1 MKTFYYQLKISIC
14 FLLFISQNI
23 ISQTVIVP
31 AANTNNGSVNDPLG
45 SYWGFERTALIYT
58 STQIGATGNINSVGF
73 YLNSVTAP
81 GASTN
86 VRVYMKMRT
95 TLLAANTSYATE
107 ITGATLVY
115 GPTTIPAGS
124 FVAGGWVTLP
134 LTTNFNY
141 TGGLNNLEIIIE
153 TNATGFGSGEGTT
166 GKQFRYT
173 TQANVQ
179 YYEYWNADNTA
190 PAGNGTR
197 SSLRPNVRLN
207 FVSTTACAGTPANGT
222 SAISVATGCSGTS
235 FNLTSSGLTAGTGIT
250 YQWQSSA
257 NAGGPWTNIVGATS
271 ASYAT
276 STTSTTYYRI
286 VTTCS
291 NGGATGTSNTVSF
304 TPNTC
309 TGSITM
315 TDGFGDG
322 WNGGTM
328 QLYVNGS
335 LFQTFGSTFTT
346 GASQTINF
354 CLPAASTYSL
364 VYNNGGTYPA
374 EVGVS
379 LTVNSTLVYSIGAG
393 GATVGATLVTGEAC
407 PPPPTT
413 PPNCVGAPTAPTNGQ
428 TGVSPSQILSWPAVS
443 GAASYDVYFGTN
455 NPPTNIVNGTNQA
468 GTTYNPGT
476 LLNSTNYYW
485 KIVPRNVIG
494 AATGCSVWSFSTGI
508 AGCANGTA
516 FGTVNAPTD
525 NTPVTISTAQ
535 YQSEYS
541 TINSVSAGS
550 VYQSSYSLG
559 GFITVHQGT
568 PAGPIIA
575 YGATPLTWT
584 ATVAGTY
591 YVHYNTTAFPG
602 CGVASL
608 SGTSIITC
616 LSCPPPPTNWL
627 AQFQSM
633 NIGSSNWCVG
643 EVRTV
648 TVTVKNAGIIA
659 WTDATPDI
667 NIGVKWNS
675 DLDYPLGI
683 RANAGGLAAGATG
696 TYTFLVTAPLT
707 AGGENLSFDVVNEG
721 NFWFA
726 SNANGSGPGNV
737 VYTSTSQTITPYPAV
752 SAGTNTTICVGNTAQ
767 LNGTSSLTF
776 TNKILETNF
785 NNGAW
790 PTDWT
795 RTSNNTAGVGPDYS
809 TSLENP
815 SALGSTWA
823 GNGYTGYCSFFYSYW
838 VGAGVTGDMIS
849 PSMNLSASTT
859 ATLTF
864 WIYNSDGTDVL
875 NVYANTN
882 NGAYAQVGTTYAT
895 YGAWT
900 QISISLNAY
909 CGGAN
914 TNVKLK
920 FTGTS
925 DYGIS
930 NIGIDD
936 IIVQSTVIGTP
947 TNGWTSSPAGF
958 TSASLT
964 PNVSPS
970 STTNYSLTATYN
982 GCANISSVVV
992 TIDNPIIS
1000 PAPATGDYIWRG
1012 STSTGWSVPS
1022 NWYVYNGTSY
1032 SVASVASTSNDDVI
1046 IPANG
1051 TCIIQQPIVG
1061 VPGSAQNIT
1070 VNSGASLTLNSGSTI
1085 TAKNITIASTGTLS
1099 MNGVANSTLNVSG
1112 NWQDNGTFNAGVGTV
1127 NFNGTTAQSINK
1139 NSGNEVFA
1147 NVIVNKASNAL
1158 TLNSPIEIGTNIT
1171 LTSGLVNSD
1180 ATNLLIIND
1189 NATTTGASNTSHVV
1203 GPVRKIGNEAF
1214 TFPVGKGNNYAPAAI
1229 GAPSLTTDHFT
1240 AEYFNSDPNGSY
1252 NVTLK
1257 DVTINNISACE
1268 YWIIDRTAGLSDVTV
1283 NLSWNTPRSCGV
1295 NDPTELLLARW
1306 DGSSWKD
1313 HGNGGTTGN
1322 NTAGSINTAAVVT
1335 NFSPFTLAS
1344 KTSINPL
1351 PIELTNYDLSC
1362 ENKKVVINWST
1373 ASEINNNFYTIER
1386 SADGLTFESIA
1397 FVNGNGTT
1405 VTKNNYSYTDTNPI
1419 DGLSYYQLKQTDYN
1433 GQSKTYSLRSINCEN
1448 KNSDVLIY
1456 PNPNKGMF
1464 TIQGTE
1470 LGCEVTITDVLGK
1483 VIYSI
1488 KGNEQKTQVIL
1499 QNLSRGI
1506 YYININKNDTN
1517 VTKKIAID

>member
-1 MKTFYYQLKISIC
+1 MKTNILYSSNNLLNNYSLKIISAL
-14 FLLFISQNI
+14 FLLLMLFNESAFAQYCNAATSNVAITPTGTSQNTASYASGRRAFNFAATAGCTYVFSTCGLSASDTYLRLYSTATGGAVLATSDDFCNSQSQISWTCPTSGNYSVLLTNWSCAALTAATRMSYSVSCAPPYNPCTAIPVITCGVSNNVTFGAGNGIYNPIATSCGYATPGQEKIFSFTPTTTGNYSISQPTSFGYIDWFYKAASGGCNGTGWTCI
-23 ISQTVIVP
+23 DDIANADLGNASVVI
-31 AANTNNGSVNDPLG
+31 
-45 SYWGFERTALIYT
+45 
-58 STQIGATGNINSVGF
+58 
-73 YLNSVTAP
+73 
-81 GASTN
+81 
-86 VRVYMKMRT
+86 
-95 TLLAANTSYATE
+95 
-107 ITGATLVY
+107 
-115 GPTTIPAGS
+115 
-124 FVAGGWVTLP
+124 P
-134 LTTNFNY
+134 LTAGTTYYFM
-141 TGGLNNLEIIIE
+141 GDP
-153 TNATGFGSGEGTT
+153 EGTT
-166 GKQFRYT
+166 GGSVTFLI
-173 TQANVQ
+173 NCPPP
-179 YYEYWNADNTA
+179 A
-190 PAGNGTR
+190 PANDLVCNATAITCGQTLSGTTIGASNSGTGENGTCNVTQSFNGVWYKVVGNGQIMTA
-197 SSLRPNVRLN
+197 SLCG
-207 FVSTTACAGTPANGT
+207 TAWD
-222 SAISVATGCSGTS
+222 SKISVFTGASCAA
-235 FNLTSSGLTAGTGIT
+235 LTCLGG
-250 YQWQSSA
+250 
-257 NAGGPWTNIVGATS
+257 NDDGGPACTGTS
-271 ASYAT
+271 ASYSWT
-276 STTSTTYYRI
+276 S
-286 VTTCS
+286 V
-291 NGGATGTSNTVSF
+291 
-304 TPNTC
+304 
-309 TGSITM
+309 
-315 TDGFGDG
+315 
-322 WNGGTM
+322 
-328 QLYVNGS
+328 
-335 LFQTFGSTFTT
+335 
-346 GASQTINF
+346 
-354 CLPAASTYSL
+354 
-364 VYNNGGTYPA
+364 
-374 EVGVS
+374 VG
-379 LTVNSTLVYSIGAG
+379 
-393 GATVGATLVTGEAC
+393 
-407 PPPPTT
+407 
-413 PPNCVGAPTAPTNGQ
+413 
-428 TGVSPSQILSWPAVS
+428 
-443 GAASYDVYFGTN
+443 
-455 NPPTNIVNGTNQA
+455 
-468 GTTYNPGT
+468 
-476 LLNSTNYYW
+476 TNYY
-485 KIVPRNVIG
+485 ILVHG
-494 AATGCSVWSFSTGI
+494 
-508 AGCANGTA
+508 
-516 FGTVNAPTD
+516 
-525 NTPVTISTAQ
+525 
-535 YQSEYS
+535 YS
-541 TINSVSAGS
+541 TNSAFNIGLTC
-550 VYQSSYSLG
+550 Y
-559 GFITVHQGT
+559 T
-568 PAGPIIA
+568 P
-575 YGATPLTWT
+575 
-584 ATVAGTY
+584 
-591 YVHYNTTAFPG
+591 
-602 CGVASL
+602 
-608 SGTSIITC
+608 
-616 LSCPPPPTNWL
+616 NWL

-633 NIGSSNWCVG
+633 SIGSSNWCVG

-648 TVTVKNAGIIA
+648 TVTVKNAGAVA

-667 NIGVKWNS
+667 NIGVKWNA
-675 DLDYPLGI
+675 DLDYNV
-683 RANAGGLAAGATG
+683 RANAGALAPGATG
-696 TYTFLVTAPLT
+696 TYTFLMTAPLN
-707 AGGENLSFDVVNEG
+707 AGNENLSFDVVNEG
-721 NFWFA
+721 SFWFA

-737 VYTSTSQTITPYPAV
+737 VYKSTSLTITPYPAV
-752 SAGTNTTICVGNTAQ
+752 SAGTNTTICVGNTTQ

-776 TNKILETNF
+776 TNTILETNF
-785 NNGAW
+785 NNGVW
-790 PTDWT
+790 PTDWL

-815 SALGSTWA
+815 TVAGSTWA
-823 GNGYTGYCSFFYSYW
+823 GNGYTSYCSFFYSYLI
-838 VGAGVTGDMIS
+838 GSLYTGDMIS
-849 PSMNLSASTT
+849 PSLNLSTYT
-859 ATLTF
+859 NATLTF
-864 WIYNSDGTDVL
+864 WIFNTDGTDVL

-925 DYGIS
+925 DYGNS
-930 NIGIDD
+930 SIGIDD
-936 IIVQSTVIGTP
+936 IIIQSTVIGTP
-947 TNGWTSSPAGF
+947 TNGWTSSPVGF

-982 GCANISSVVV
+982 GCANTSSVVV

-1012 STSTGWSVPS
+1012 STSTGWSVAS

-1032 SVASVASTSNDDVI
+1032 SVASVASTNNDNVI

-1061 VPGSAQNIT
+1061 VPGLAQNIT

-1085 TAKNITIASTGTLS
+1085 TAKNITIASTGTLT

-1240 AEYFNSDPNGSY
+1240 AEYFNTNPNASY

-1295 NDPTELLLARW
+1295 NDPTQLLLARW

-1506 YYININKNDTN
+1506 YYININKNDTS